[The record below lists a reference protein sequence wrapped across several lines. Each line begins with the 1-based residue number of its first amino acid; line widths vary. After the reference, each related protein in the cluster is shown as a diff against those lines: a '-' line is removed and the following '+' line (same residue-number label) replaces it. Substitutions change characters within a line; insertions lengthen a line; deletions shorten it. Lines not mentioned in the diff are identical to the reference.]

1 MGARFK
7 SFRKFMIDN
16 YLGYETKEGDLANDI
31 MLDDKFPKTAQ
42 SFRRL
47 FDYLLSQH
55 ACEECLDVFGAC
67 WSEYDWEKK
76 MYLKINK
83 DLMEEKSLLMG
94 DKNDGRQ

>member
-7 SFRKFMIDN
+7 SFRQFMIDN
-16 YLGYETKEGDLANDI
+16 YLEQDCREGDLAKDI
-31 MLDDKFPKTAQ
+31 MQDKNFPKTAQ
-42 SFRRL
+42 SFRHL

-55 ACEECLDVFGAC
+55 ACKECLDVFGAC

-83 DLMEEKSLLMG
+83 DLYLMG